1 MYLHDVYVVG
11 FLSFLFSLFLYAI
24 GYCTIYTYFHVDIY
38 IQYTMYDLSCDYHVM
53 QLKRRE
59 SSLQQLH
66 TDNQAL
72 QEQLA
77 KVSNE
82 VY

>member
-11 FLSFLFSLFLYAI
+11 FLSFSFFALSIRYRLLHYI
-24 GYCTIYTYFHVDIY
+24 HVFHVDIY